1 MNARKLVRGAAWAVA
16 IAAVASAAAFVWW
29 RSSGRPQREGEAPL
43 AGLAADV
50 DVRFDDAG
58 VPHVRAASIEDAA
71 RALGWLHANDRMGQ
85 MELLRRYAQGR
96 LAEIVGPAAAR
107 SDRNVRELRYPQ
119 TVEALEAALGDES
132 RAVLAA
138 YAQGVNAWLEQ
149 RGGDLPPDVLLL
161 RVRPAPWTP
170 RDSLCVQMRMSQMLS
185 YSVGREFTRTR
196 WLHEH
201 GERSAQILIG
211 ARLDDVP
218 SQTLAELAQRWG
230 AASEAQRAEAAKLTS
245 NGSNN
250 WAVAGARSASGH
262 ALVAN
267 DPHLSLGLPS
277 LWFQAQ
283 IRSPEYEAAGF
294 TIPGLP
300 VVVIGQGP
308 RLAWGFTNTELD
320 VCDAFLETLSEDG
333 RSVRRDGAW
342 SALRVQPER
351 VVVRGEADLEF
362 EALSTEIGPL
372 LTTANGLRYSVAWT
386 GHQAFDPLRTFLGL
400 ARADDVDAAPALA
413 SDFLGPPQNLVC
425 GDAAGAIAYVL
436 LGRNVERG
444 AGSGR
449 IPLLAENT
457 AHHWR
462 GLRPYEHAPSSIRPA
477 DGQLVTANNDLR
489 PALADYPFPQDAASE
504 HRARRIAERLA
515 ERERW
520 DAPALGALQV
530 DSVSLYALELVAAVV
545 ELASVP
551 GPPLSDDAERALA
564 GLRAWDGELSPRGPS
579 ALYFLFEAQL
589 DTWIGEATRAALSFP
604 ERDRVRL
611 EALLGRLDEPF
622 LTAREQSAQALGV
635 RRAQVLEALARAWR
649 EGVQLFGPELSQ
661 WSYGARHVWRPEHP
675 LASIPLLGRAFEA
688 GEYPVPGSGTSPCVF
703 SGPRQR
709 AEDGAPRVAVEHG
722 ASLRFVADCGAPDA
736 SLAVLPGGQSGHPF
750 DPHYADQTPAYL
762 AGELRAVR
770 WSEGAIEAATRTRL
784 RLRAAR

>member
-1 MNARKLVRGAAWAVA
+1 MKARKLLRFAAWFVA
-16 IAAVASAAAFVWW
+16 IAALASTVAFVWW
-29 RSSGRPQREGEAPL
+29 RASGRPQREGEAPL
-43 AGLAADV
+43 AGLGANV
-50 DVRFDDAG
+50 EVRFDEAG
-58 VPHVRAASIEDAA
+58 VPHVRAASAADAA

-107 SDRNVRELRYPQ
+107 SDRSVRELRFPQ

-132 RAVLAA
+132 RALLAA

-170 RDSLCVQMRMSQMLS
+170 RDSLCVQLRMSQMLS

-196 WLHEH
+196 WLHEL
-201 GERSAQILIG
+201 GERPAQILIG

-218 SQTLAELAQRWG
+218 SATLEELARRWG
-230 AASEAQRAEAAKLTS
+230 AASAAQQAQAAKTTS

-250 WAVAGARSASGH
+250 WAVAGARSTDGH

-267 DPHLSLGLPS
+267 DPHLSLGLPA

-283 IRSPEYEAAGF
+283 IRAPDYEAAGF

-320 VCDAFLETLSEDG
+320 VCDAFLETLSDDG
-333 RSVRRDGAW
+333 LSVRRDGAW
-342 SALRVQPER
+342 SAVRVQRER

-362 EALSTEIGPL
+362 DALSTEIGPL
-372 LTTANGLRYSVAWT
+372 LSTANGLRYSLAWT

-400 ARADDVDAAPALA
+400 ARASDVDAVPALA
-413 SDFLGPPQNLVC
+413 RDFIGPPQNLVC
-425 GDAAGAIAYVL
+425 GDASGAIAYVL

-449 IPLLAENT
+449 VPLLAENS
-457 AHHWR
+457 AQHWR
-462 GLRPYEHAPSSIRPA
+462 GLRPYEHAPSSIRPS

-489 PALADYPFPQDAASE
+489 PALAEYPFPQDAASE

-520 DAPALGALQV
+520 DAPTLGALQN
-530 DSVSLYALELVAAVV
+530 DSVSLYAAELVAALL

-551 GPPLSDDAERALA
+551 GPPLTDEAERALA
-564 GLRAWDGELSPRGPS
+564 GLRAWDGDMSQRGPS

-589 DTWIGEATRAALSFP
+589 DAWIGESTRAAFSFP

-611 EALLGRLDEPF
+611 EAVLGRLDEPF
-622 LTAREQSAQALGV
+622 LTSREDSAQALGL
-635 RRAQVLEALARAWR
+635 RRAKVLEALARAWR
-649 EGVQLFGPELSQ
+649 EGVQLFGADLAQ
-661 WSYGARHVWRPEHP
+661 WNYGARHVWRPEHP
-675 LASIPLLGRAFEA
+675 LASIPLLGRAFGA
-688 GEYPVPGSGTSPCVF
+688 GEHRVPGSGTSPCVF

-722 ASLRFVADCGAPDA
+722 ASLRWVANCGAPDA
-736 SLAVLPGGQSGHPF
+736 SLAILPGGQSGHPF
-750 DPHYADQTPAYL
+750 DPHYADQVQAYL

-770 WSEGAIEAATRTRL
+770 WSEPAIEAATRSRL
-784 RLRAAR
+784 RLVPR

>member
-1 MNARKLVRGAAWAVA
+1 MNVRKLVRGTAWVVA
-16 IAAVASAAAFVWW
+16 IVAAASTAAFLWW

-43 AGLAADV
+43 AGLGADV
-50 DVRFDDAG
+50 EVRFDDAG
-58 VPHVRAASIEDAA
+58 VPHVRAGSLEDAA

-119 TVEALEAALGDES
+119 TVAALEAALGDES
-132 RAVLAA
+132 RAVLTA

-149 RGGDLPPDVLLL
+149 RDGDLPPDLLLL

-170 RDSLCVQMRMSQMLS
+170 RDSLCVQLRMSQMLS

-196 WLHEH
+196 WLHEL
-201 GERSAQILIG
+201 GERPAQILIG

-218 SQTLAELAQRWG
+218 PATLKELSERWA
-230 AASEAQRAEAAKLTS
+230 AASDTQKAQAAKVTS

-250 WAVAGARSASGH
+250 WAVAGARSTSGN

-267 DPHLSLGLPS
+267 DPHLSLGLPA

-283 IRSPEYEAAGF
+283 IRAPDYEAAGF

-342 SALRVQPER
+342 SAVRVQPER

-362 EALSTEIGPL
+362 DALSTDIGPL
-372 LTTANGLRYSVAWT
+372 LSTANGLRYSVAWT

-400 ARADDVDAAPALA
+400 ARASGVDAAPALA
-413 SDFLGPPQNLVC
+413 RDFIGPPQNLVC
-425 GDAAGAIAYVL
+425 GDASGAIAYVL

-449 IPLLAENT
+449 VPLLAENT

-489 PALADYPFPQDAASE
+489 PALAEYPFPQDAASD

-520 DAPALGALQV
+520 DASALGALQS
-530 DSVSLYALELVAAVV
+530 DSVSLYALELVAAVA

-551 GPPLSDDAERALA
+551 GPPLAEDAQRALA
-564 GLRAWDGELSPRGPS
+564 GLRAWDGDMAEHGPS
-579 ALYFLFEAQL
+579 ALYFLLEAQL
-589 DTWIGEATRAALSFP
+589 DTWIGETTRAALSFP

-622 LTAREQSAQALGV
+622 LTAREESAQALGL
-635 RRAQVLEALARAWR
+635 RRAKVLDALSRAWR
-649 EGVQLFGPELSQ
+649 EGAQVFGAELSK
-661 WSYGARHVWRPEHP
+661 WNYGARHTWRPEHP
-675 LASIPLLGRAFEA
+675 LATIPLLGRAFDA
-688 GEYPVPGSGTSPCVF
+688 GEHPVPGSGTSPCVF

-709 AEDGAPRVAVEHG
+709 AADGVPRVAVEHG

-736 SLAVLPGGQSGHPF
+736 SLAVIPGGQSGHPF
-750 DPHYADQTPAYL
+750 DAHYADQVSTYL

-770 WSEGAIEAATRTRL
+770 WSEAAIEAATRARL
-784 RLRAAR
+784 RLRAR